1 MSERRP
7 KDPTPDL
14 FAAPAN
20 KAPPPAERNIA
31 PRAEV
36 ESISPPASAAYLLP
50 KDLPSALK
58 RLNDVEIDTLL
69 SAVTEEAR
77 RRGRLP
83 PKAIQ
88 KTVMSPADV
97 DRTGDRAPRSA
108 ARKKPP
114 APRPQKAPDD
124 AVPALTV
131 GKTNAVRAAF
141 MAGVKP
147 STIARQFGISQA
159 AVRQVL
165 AAETR
170 RRKS

>member
-14 FAAPAN
+14 FAAAAS
-20 KAPPPAERNIA
+20 KAPPPAERKIA

-36 ESISPPASAAYLLP
+36 EPVSPPGSVAYLLP
-50 KDLPSALK
+50 KDLPGALK
-58 RLNDVEIDTLL
+58 RLGDGEIDTLL
-69 SAVTEEAR
+69 AAVTEEAK

-83 PKAIQ
+83 PEVIQ
-88 KTVMSPADV
+88 KTVTRRADV
-97 DRTGDRAPRSA
+97 RPAVDRVPRSA
-108 ARKKPP
+108 ALKKP
-114 APRPQKAPDD
+114 ASPRPQGASDE

-165 AAETR
+165 ADATR
-170 RRKS
+170 GRKP

>member
-14 FAAPAN
+14 FAAAAR
-20 KAPPPAERNIA
+20 KAPPPAERKIA

-36 ESISPPASAAYLLP
+36 EPTSPPPSVSYLLP
-50 KDLPSALK
+50 KDLPGALK
-58 RLNDVEIDTLL
+58 RLGDGEIDTLL
-69 SAVTEEAR
+69 AAVTAEAK

-83 PKAIQ
+83 PGVTRAA
-88 KTVMSPADV
+88 TNPADV
-97 DRTGDRAPRSA
+97 KPAVNRVPRPA
-108 ARKKPP
+108 ARKKP
-114 APRPQKAPDD
+114 ASPRPQKASDD
-124 AVPALTV
+124 AEPALTV

-165 AAETR
+165 ADATR
-170 RRKS
+170 GRKP

>member
-14 FAAPAN
+14 FAAAASM
-20 KAPPPAERNIA
+20 APPPAERNIA

-36 ESISPPASAAYLLP
+36 APINPPASVAYLLP

-58 RLNDVEIDTLL
+58 RLHDVEIDTLL
-69 SAVTEEAR
+69 AAVTEEAK

-83 PKAIQ
+83 PGVTRATTK
-88 KTVMSPADV
+88 PADV
-97 DRTGDRAPRSA
+97 KPAVERVPRPVA
-108 ARKKPP
+108 LKEP
-114 APRPQKAPDD
+114 ASPRPQEASDYAAP
-124 AVPALTV
+124 VLSV

-147 STIARQFGISQA
+147 SAIARQFGVSQA

-165 AAETR
+165 AAATR
-170 RRKS
+170 GRKP